1 MKNRE
6 IAAIFDEMAHIL
18 EKKKD
23 NPFKVR
29 AYRRASLTLESLGRP
44 VEELNRE
51 ELHALPGI
59 GDELAAKI
67 MEYCATGAIHAH
79 EKLRKEALEAV
90 QEQEAESGTKKGSGG
105 PDPT

>member
-6 IAAIFDEMAHIL
+6 IAAIFHEMAAIL
-18 EKKKD
+18 EKRKD

-29 AYRRASLTLESLGRP
+29 AYRRAALNLESLGRP
-44 VEELNRE
+44 VEELSRE
-51 ELHALPGI
+51 ELLALPGI

-79 EKLRKEALEAV
+79 EKLKKEAVDA
-90 QEQEAESGTKKGSGG
+90 S
-105 PDPT
+105 PP